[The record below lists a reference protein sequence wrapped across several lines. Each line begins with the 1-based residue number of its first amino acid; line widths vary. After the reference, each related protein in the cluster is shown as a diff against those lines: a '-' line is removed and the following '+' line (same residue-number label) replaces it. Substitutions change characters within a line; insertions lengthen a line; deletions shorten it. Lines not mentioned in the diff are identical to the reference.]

1 MTPLQRARKSTKQT
15 LEFVAAAVDS
25 DTGNIS
31 RIERGI
37 QTPSMA
43 LTKKLVK
50 HFGPPLSD
58 VQILCPEK
66 FSDKATVAPA
76 H

>member
-1 MTPLQRARKSTKQT
+1 MTPLQRARKAAGQT
-15 LEFVAAAVDS
+15 IETVAAAVNS

-43 LTKKLVK
+43 LTKKLIK

-58 VQILCPEK
+58 AQILCPEQ
-66 FSDKATVAPA
+66 FADKGTVAPA
-76 H
+76 Q